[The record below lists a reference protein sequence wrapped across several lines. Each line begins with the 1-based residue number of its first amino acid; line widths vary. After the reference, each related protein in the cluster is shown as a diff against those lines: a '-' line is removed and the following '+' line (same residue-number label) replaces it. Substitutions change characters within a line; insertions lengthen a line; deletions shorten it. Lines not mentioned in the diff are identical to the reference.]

1 MTRSL
6 LEQIIA
12 GQPGLTGLPV
22 LADVD
27 IGHTNPM
34 ATIPLGGEA
43 AISVAAGDLSVVLAR
58 H

>member
-1 MTRSL
+1 MTRAL
-6 LEQIIA
+6 LDQIIA
-12 GQPGLTGLPV
+12 GQPGLSGLPV
-22 LADVD
+22 LANVD

-43 AISVAAGDLSVVLAR
+43 AISAGPGDLSVVLTR